1 VVSGADPN
9 SDEARYWASPT
20 GLSWIENEAALDIL
34 FAPVT
39 DAVLGA
45 ADLKPGES
53 VLDVGCG
60 TGAHALAVAR
70 QVGASGRVT
79 ALDISPPLLRRA
91 EARARA
97 EGWAERFEFAVAD
110 AQSADLGVARYDLAT
125 SRFGVMFFAD
135 PAAAFANVA
144 KAVRPGG
151 RMVFGVWGPVA
162 RNPWWQLPSRIAG
175 DVFSPLPKNA
185 PNAPGPMGL
194 SDAGY
199 VRDVLR
205 GAGLESAEVEP
216 LTVFLC
222 HPEGAAGAVA
232 LSLRVG
238 SAARALRLFES
249 TAEQEAEVA
258 ARLEEAYRPYE
269 TDGEFRMPAVLNL
282 IRGRL
287 P

>member
-1 VVSGADPN
+1 MSETGPN

-20 GLSWIENEAALDIL
+20 GLSWIENEAALDTL
-34 FAPVT
+34 FASVT
-39 DAVLGA
+39 DAVLDA

-60 TGAHALAVAR
+60 TGAHALAAAR
-70 QVGASGRVT
+70 RVGAGGRVT

-91 EARARA
+91 EARATA
-97 EGWAERFEFAVAD
+97 EGLADRFEFAVAD

-135 PAAAFANVA
+135 PAAAFANIA
-144 KAVRPGG
+144 KTVRPGG

-162 RNPWWQLPSRIAG
+162 RNPWWGLPSRVAG
-175 DVFSPLPKNA
+175 EVLGPLPKTA

-194 SDAGY
+194 SDADY

-205 GAGLESAEVEP
+205 GAGLEHAEVEP
-216 LTVFLC
+216 LTVFLR

-238 SAARALRLFES
+238 SAARALRLYES
-249 TAEQEAEVA
+249 TAVQEAEVA
-258 ARLEEAYRPYE
+258 ARLEEAYRPFE
-269 TDGEFRMPAVLNL
+269 ADGEFRMPAVLNL
-282 IRGRL
+282 IRSRL